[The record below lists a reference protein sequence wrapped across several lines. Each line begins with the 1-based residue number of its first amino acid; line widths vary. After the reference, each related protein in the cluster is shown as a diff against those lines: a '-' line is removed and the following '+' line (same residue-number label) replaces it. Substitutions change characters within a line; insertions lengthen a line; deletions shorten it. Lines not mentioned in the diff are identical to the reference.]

1 MGMAGRHRR
10 GTMPGFDQDIFW
22 KLAAWTL
29 ATYAGAVTAAL
40 ALGIEPSLLG

>member
-1 MGMAGRHRR
+1 
-10 GTMPGFDQDIFW
+10 MPGFDQDIFW

-29 ATYAGAVTAAL
+29 ATYAGAVRAAL